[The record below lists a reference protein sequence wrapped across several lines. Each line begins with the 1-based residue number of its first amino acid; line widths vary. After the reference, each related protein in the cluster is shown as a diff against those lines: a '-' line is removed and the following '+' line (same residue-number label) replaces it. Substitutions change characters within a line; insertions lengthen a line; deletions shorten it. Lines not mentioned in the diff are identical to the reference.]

1 MQHEAQATPARA
13 INPFAALM
21 TSQTTRRLPALGTVE
36 LVVGGKRV
44 TKATKTADLF
54 GTRAMD
60 EEEQRDL
67 EKERKQLDRE
77 RELAYYKNRYQR
89 IKADPVLWARRKAMQ
104 AASSSDRNEY
114 RRKYYE
120 ANRARINEQK
130 RAHAARRRAMQTEA
144 DRKAHAEADRK
155 AHADAERERYYRKRE
170 QLLQQRRDE
179 RAHNCEE
186 VNERQRLRRQLA
198 KEKALKM
205 AEKLVTG
212 LGQEGGAA

>member
-1 MQHEAQATPARA
+1 MQHEAQATPSRA

-21 TSQTTRRLPALGTVE
+21 TGQATRRLPALGKVE

-44 TKATKTADLF
+44 TKATKTADLIN
-54 GTRAMD
+54 ACAID

-67 EKERKQLDRE
+67 EKERKKLDRE

-114 RRKYYE
+114 RRQYYE

-130 RAHAARRRAMQTEA
+130 RAHAARRRATQTDAE
-144 DRKAHAEADRK
+144 RKAHAEAERDRY
-155 AHADAERERYYRKRE
+155 RRKRE

-179 RAHNCEE
+179 RAQNREE
-186 VNERQRLRRQLA
+186 VNARQRQRRQLA

-205 AEKLVTG
+205 AEKLVGG

>member
-1 MQHEAQATPARA
+1 M
-13 INPFAALM
+13 
-21 TSQTTRRLPALGTVE
+21 E

-44 TKATKTADLF
+44 TKATKTADLI
-54 GTRAMD
+54 TACAID
-60 EEEQRDL
+60 EEEARDL
-67 EKERKQLDRE
+67 EKERKKLDRE

-114 RRKYYE
+114 RRQYYE

-130 RAHAARRRAMQTEA
+130 RAHAARRRATQTDAE
-144 DRKAHAEADRK
+144 RKAHAEAERDRY
-155 AHADAERERYYRKRE
+155 RRKRE

-179 RAHNCEE
+179 RANNREE
-186 VNERQRLRRQLA
+186 VNARQRLRRQLA

-205 AEKLVTG
+205 AEKLVGG